1 MSKTFALDGFEPI
14 KRIGGGGFGDVW
26 LARQTNVDRKVAV
39 KVGHAPIQDDIIR
52 LRFERECKALGRL
65 SGHPNIVDVFTAGS
79 LADGRPYLVLEYIDG
94 GTLWQRLKR
103 APLGEP
109 ELITVGEQ
117 LAAALAEAHSSG
129 VLHRDL
135 KPENILMRSN
145 GDAVLGDFGIARLQD
160 GVNTTSAA
168 ITASVAYAA
177 PEVLGGTKAS
187 AASDLYGI
195 GVCLLAAI
203 LRSVPFVDKSDKS
216 IHPIISRVMTDE
228 PPDLRSHGVNEDL
241 AKVIESLL
249 HKDPARRPDSAA
261 DVHTMF
267 HSLRTRPWPDNKYL
281 FDRPTARTEP
291 GAGGREEAVPA
302 SGISPSPAPL
312 SPPATAGTDAP
323 VASSRARPGPLGS
336 AASSGSILNPR
347 ATNTRMPSEP
357 TPAVS
362 PTVDPASGGSFRA
375 AFGRIRD
382 AVAGAET
389 SNNVRS
395 FAVAYVATLI
405 VGAMIIYLLA
415 QLLG

>member
-39 KVGHAPIQDDIIR
+39 KVGHAPIQDKIIR

-79 LADGRPYLVLEYIDG
+79 LDDGRPYLVLEYIDG

-103 APLGEP
+103 APVSED
-109 ELITVGEQ
+109 ELIDIGEQ
-117 LAAALAEAHSSG
+117 LAGALAEAHSAG

-145 GDAVLGDFGIARLQD
+145 GDSVLGDFGIARLQD

-216 IHPIISRVMTDE
+216 IHPIITRVMSDQ
-228 PPDLRSHGVNEDL
+228 PPDLRSHGVSEDL
-241 AKVIESLL
+241 AKIVESLL
-249 HKDPARRPDSAA
+249 HKDPSRRPDSATDVRSTFQALRDGPWQNNHRLLDRQHDPA
-261 DVHTMF
+261 DISRSTEV
-267 HSLRTRPWPDNKYL
+267 RRPPDRAATRRSRALD
-281 FDRPTARTEP
+281 
-291 GAGGREEAVPA
+291 
-302 SGISPSPAPL
+302 SGFSGFSGSVTSSA
-312 SPPATAGTDAP
+312 DAP
-323 VASSRARPGPLGS
+323 
-336 AASSGSILNPR
+336 
-347 ATNTRMPSEP
+347 
-357 TPAVS
+357 
-362 PTVDPASGGSFRA
+362 SGGSSADEQRTTPDPHSDGGPSAGRPESATRDSRA
-375 AFGRIRD
+375 DSGPPLAISALDGTPD
-382 AVAGAET
+382 SSASAET
-389 SNNVRS
+389 SNNVRA
-395 FAVAYVATLI
+395 FAIAYVATLSA
-405 VGAMIIYLLA
+405 GAVLIYLLA
-415 QLLG
+415 RLLG